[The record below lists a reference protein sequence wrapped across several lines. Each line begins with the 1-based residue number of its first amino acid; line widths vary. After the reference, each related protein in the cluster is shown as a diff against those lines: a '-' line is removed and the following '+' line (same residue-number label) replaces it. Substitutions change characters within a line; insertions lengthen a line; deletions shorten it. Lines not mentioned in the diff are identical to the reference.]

1 MSQVS
6 KKTSS
11 GDLPTLVQTVT
22 TQDGIATAAA
32 NNLNFNGYPQVVGSP
47 QIGMT
52 HALGDTFTY
61 EDRSWL
67 TSFVVDPSTTV
78 GSRGTYSTI
87 AAALTDATSGTTI
100 FIRPGT
106 YTEDLTLKAGVN
118 IQAFPASGI
127 NESTIILGNAT
138 ASFAGMCTISG
149 IELKTNSNPFLT
161 VSGSSATVVNLLYCY
176 LNCNNNTGISFT
188 SSSASARLN
197 IFGGFIF
204 HGSATSTLFSAS
216 SAGRMT
222 IDGVNGGLVG
232 SSGVTTAS
240 SSSATYIDANNT
252 KFNCPFS
259 TSSTGILDFTFCE
272 VSCNN
277 QNATC
282 ITTSGTTGNSFENC
296 NFSSGTA
303 TAISIGAST
312 TCTVLSS
319 LVKSTNA
326 NAIGGSGTLIQS
338 AIDFGDSSSTIQ
350 STLTVT
356 QRYSTC
362 FQYLATQTFTS
373 NGTYTPTTGMKYC
386 LVEVWGG
393 GGGGAGCPASG
404 ATTVSSGGGGGGGGY
419 GKGIFTANQI
429 GASQA
434 VTIGT
439 GGAGGVGNAAGGA
452 GNTSSLGALIS
463 AGGGSGGANA
473 GAGAIVAVSGG
484 PGGSGGSGGY
494 YHIDGGDGGAAFSVY
509 NAAGSGTSGGQ
520 GGSSGAGGGGG
531 AQSAGGS
538 ATSNNGSAGAKGGGG
553 SGACNTESQPARNGG
568 AGGDGYMAI
577 TEFC

>member
-32 NNLNFNGYPQVVGSP
+32 NNMNFNGYPQVLGNP
-47 QIGMT
+47 QIGIT
-52 HALGDTFTY
+52 HASGSTFTY
-61 EDRSWL
+61 EDRAWL
-67 TSFVVDPSTTV
+67 TAFVVDPSTTV
-78 GSRGTYSTI
+78 GTRGTYSTI
-87 AAALTDATSGTTI
+87 ASALTDATAGTTI
-100 FIRPGT
+100 FIRAGT
-106 YTEDLTLKAGVN
+106 YTENLTLKAGVN
-118 IQAFPASGI
+118 LQGFDASQEGQATVI
-127 NESTIILGNAT
+127 NGTCT
-138 ASFAGMCTISG
+138 ASFSG
-149 IELKTNSNPFLT
+149 TCNLSGLTLRTNSAPFLT
-161 VSGSSATVVNLLYCY
+161 TSGANTTIVNIYDSY
-176 LNCNNNTGISFT
+176 LDMTNNTGISHT
-188 SSSASARLN
+188 SSGAGSQINIRNCNGNIGTTGITPFVSTSA
-197 IFGGFIF
+197 GGIQFDYTEINNTGGSTTPSTTSTQIVSMSNCQF
-204 HGSATSTLFSAS
+204 NFPISATGT
-216 SAGRMT
+216 
-222 IDGVNGGLVG
+222 G
-232 SSGVTTAS
+232 SFYSFYS
-240 SSSATYIDANNT
+240 QI
-252 KFNCPFS
+252 S
-259 TSSTGILDFTFCE
+259 TSA
-272 VSCNN
+272 V
-277 QNATC
+277 AV
-282 ITTSGTTGNSFENC
+282 TTSGTGISSFNVC
-296 NFSSGTA
+296 YLSGLTSS
-303 TAISIGAST
+303 AISIGAGT
-312 TCTVLSS
+312 TVNLNNTTVNSS
-319 LVKSTNA
+319 NTNA
-326 NAIGGSGTLIQS
+326 IAGSGTLTASEI
-338 AIDFGDSSSTIQ
+338 IFDGNSSRIQ
-350 STLTVT
+350 STLTFIKK
-356 QRYSTC
+356 YASS
-362 FQYLATQTFTS
+362 FQYISTQTFTS
-373 NGTYTPTTGMKYC
+373 NGTYTPSPGMKYC

-393 GGGGAGCPASG
+393 GGGGAGCPVSG

-473 GAGAIVAVSGG
+473 GAGSIVAVSGG